1 MACTAELAYGMNPKA
16 HRNASQEVIRELKK
30 WKVAH
35 ESKPKQLLLPIIAL
49 PDGNGEVVDAQRRRN
64 LHFFLEVRHSWT
76 SRGPAPVN
84 EKQVFK
90 LEVSVT
96 R

>member
-1 MACTAELAYGMNPKA
+1 MACTAELAHGMNPKA

-64 LHFFLEVRHSWT
+64 LHFFFSFDET
-76 SRGPAPVN
+76 APARPAVN
-84 EKQVFK
+84 EKQVFQI
-90 LEVSVT
+90 
-96 R
+96 